1 MIKWEHSFCALPVAL
16 CGAMLAARGWRA
28 AWQLFWIVVAMVA
41 ARSAAMAFNRLVDA
55 DIDAANPR
63 TSMRAIPAGALS
75 RKFVAVFVVISAG
88 VLILAAWR
96 LNRLAFYLSPV
107 ALAVV
112 FLYSFTKRFTRW
124 SHMLLLFPL
133 QSTPAS
139 HWIALRPSLNPLL
152 R

>member
-28 AWQLFWIVVAMVA
+28 AWQLFWIVVAMVG

-88 VLILAAWR
+88 VLILAAWP

-112 FLYSFTKRFTRW
+112 FFFSFTKRFTR
-124 SHMLLLFPL
+124 SPHLVFAFTFAFL
-133 QSTPAS
+133 
-139 HWIALRPSLNPLL
+139 PSPPPIP
-152 R
+152 